1 MPQPIGLIDGNNFYV
16 SCERIFKPA
25 LEGVPVLVMSNNDG
39 CVIARSQEVKALG
52 IKMGVPVFQV
62 RDLIEQHGIHTFSAN
77 FSLYGDISR
86 RVNSLLGRYVRDLE
100 VYSIDESFLNLAG
113 FENRA
118 IESYAREIR
127 SAVKRGT
134 GIPTCIGVG
143 PSKTL
148 AKLANAAAKK
158 FSSLN
163 GVCVLMDEAAR
174 RDLMSEFP
182 VGDVWGVGPRTTEK
196 LMQAGIA
203 TAAELQELDRRTA
216 RQIGGVVLGRLVLE
230 LRGIPCGGIN
240 LIEPQ
245 RKSLAVTRSF
255 GSALRGRDEVST
267 ALAAFASR
275 AAEKLRQHGLV
286 AGHLQVFMHT
296 GFWKDAPQYSGS
308 ASMTL
313 APMTADSRS
322 LLAGARACAW
332 QSWRPGYDYVK
343 AGVILTDLHR
353 AINISPSDLFAV
365 QKPHSETLMATMD
378 KINARF
384 GRGTLR
390 LASLNMPPQWKMK
403 QAQLAPRY
411 TTRMDELALVRA

>member
-1 MPQPIGLIDGNNFYV
+1 MPQPIGLIDGNNFYA
-16 SCERIFKPA
+16 SCERLFRPS
-25 LEGVPVLVMSNNDG
+25 LETEPVLVMSNNDG

-52 IKMGVPVFQV
+52 VKMGVPVFQI
-62 RDLIEQHGIHTFSAN
+62 RDLIERHGIHTFSAN
-77 FSLYGDISR
+77 FSLYGDMSR

-113 FENRA
+113 YENRDV
-118 IESYAREIR
+118 ESYAREIR
-127 SAVKRGT
+127 SAVKQGT

-158 FSSLN
+158 IRSFN

-174 RDLMSEFP
+174 RDLMNEFP
-182 VGDVWGVGPRTTEK
+182 VEDVWGVGARTAEK
-196 LMQAGIA
+196 LMRIGIA
-203 TAAELQELDRRTA
+203 TASGLQHLDRRTA
-216 RQIGGVVLGRLVLE
+216 RQIGGAVLERLVLE
-230 LRGIPCGGIN
+230 LRGIPCGDIN
-240 LIEPQ
+240 VIEPQ

-267 ALAAFASR
+267 AVAAFASR
-275 AAEKLRQHGLV
+275 AAEKLRQRGLV

-332 QSWRPGYDYVK
+332 RSWRPGYEYVK

-353 AINISPSDLFAV
+353 AANAPSDLFAER
-365 QKPHSETLMATMD
+365 KPRSEILMAAMD
-378 KINARF
+378 EINARF

-390 LASLNMPPQWKMK
+390 PASLDVPSQWKMK
-403 QAQLAPRY
+403 QAHLSPRY